1 MSDEEVVTYPIDD
14 GLAALE
20 HIDFVVRAMSHIVF
34 VHLSEARSHWCL
46 ELRAIGSSAR
56 ERSTQCTLI
65 VAVQRT
71 GGTLKH
77 DEAATRAAYHPFNS
91 AGTESGAC

>member
-14 GLAALE
+14 VLAALE

-65 VAVQRT
+65 VAVQRKRRFDPT
-71 GGTLKH
+71 FRVEFGSVSLRS
-77 DEAATRAAYHPFNS
+77 DLDLDR
-91 AGTESGAC
+91 